1 MSVDGVS
8 VEAPSRASRWGKAT
22 QRVVLLVVSLVV
34 LYLFAPTLGEVLSAW
49 PRLAHLDPAWIAV
62 AVLAEAISLVCVW
75 WLIALALR
83 AGHWFAIG
91 TSQLAGHALSRVVP
105 AGAAAGATLQYRML
119 AASGI
124 DAPAAGSA
132 LTAATLLQLAT
143 LAAIPVIGLLV
154 SLGGARLSPSLQH
167 AAWIGLG
174 AFVLLLALG
183 TVLVL
188 SDRAIN
194 WIGAAIQAVRNLVLR
209 HHAPITDLPERLHA
223 ERDLVTRALGKKW
236 WEALLA
242 SAGKWAFDYAALLA
256 SLAAVGARPDP
267 AVVLLAYAVGA
278 VLAMIP
284 ITPGGLGFVEAG
296 LTGVLA
302 LAGVPAGDAVLA
314 TLCYRL
320 VSFWLPLPAGL
331 TAYALFRWRNR
342 RYQEA

>member
-1 MSVDGVS
+1 MS
-8 VEAPSRASRWGKAT
+8 VEAPGPTPWWGKKT

-34 LYLFAPTLGEVLSAW
+34 LYLFAPTLGEVLSSW
-49 PRLAHLDPAWIAV
+49 PRLAHLNPGWIAV
-62 AVLAEAISLVCVW
+62 AVLAEAVSLVCVW

-83 AGHWFAIG
+83 AGHWFAIA

-105 AGAAAGATLQYRML
+105 AGAAAGAALQYRML

-132 LTAATLLQLAT
+132 LTAVTLLQLAT
-143 LAAIPVIGLLV
+143 LAAIPPLGLLL
-154 SLGGARLSPSLQH
+154 SLFGAPLSPGLQQ
-167 AAWIGLG
+167 AAWVGLG
-174 AFVLLLALG
+174 AFVLLIAIG
-183 TVLVL
+183 AVLVT

-194 WIGAAIQAVRNLVLR
+194 RIGAGVQVLRNLVLR
-209 HHAPITDLPERLHA
+209 HHPPVTDLPERLHA
-223 ERDLVTRALGKKW
+223 ERDLVTKALGKRW
-236 WEALLA
+236 WAALLA
-242 SAGKWAFDYAALLA
+242 STGKWAFDYAALLA
-256 SLAAVGARPDP
+256 ALAAVGARPDP
-267 AVVLLAYAVGA
+267 GVVLLAYATGA
-278 VLAMIP
+278 VLGMIP

-314 TLCYRL
+314 TLSYRL

-342 RYQEA
+342 RFQEA